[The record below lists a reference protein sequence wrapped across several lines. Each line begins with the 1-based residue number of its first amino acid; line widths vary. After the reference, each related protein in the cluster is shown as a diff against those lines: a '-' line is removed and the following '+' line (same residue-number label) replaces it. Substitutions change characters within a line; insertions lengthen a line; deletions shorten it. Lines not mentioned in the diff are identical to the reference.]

1 MHNFSTTK
9 VLILLQTLLTLGSSV
24 PSFAGELSGVVV
36 DKHSRD
42 PINGAMVTII
52 SHAVYSTTERDGRFS
67 IPAVPVGQ
75 YTIEATA
82 IGYKTRQVEKLMI
95 SEVGSLEVTVEL
107 EKAPIALAEIIV
119 TPGRFT
125 LMRKTPT
132 IQQTLKRDDLRS
144 VPQLGEDVYRAVARL
159 PGLATDDYSAQ
170 FTVRGGRNDEVLVL
184 LDGLELYEPFHLKD
198 INGGALSIIDVET
211 IGGLDMMTGAFPAA
225 YGNRLSGVFD
235 MKSARPSFTDRRR
248 TSLAISVMNARFLS
262 EGYFNNQRGHWLF
275 VARRGY
281 LDLVLGLT
289 GASDETELSPV
300 YYDVSGKLAYDL
312 NEKHTV
318 SASVLWAD
326 DDLDVVEDEDIAKTG
341 YGNGYAWL
349 TWRANFH
356 SKLFTQTVLS
366 AGRVTKDRRGT
377 DLSSRDGRLIYEVA
391 EERAFNLFGVKQ
403 DWTVDLSEKHLLTA
417 GFDAKRLEA
426 NYDYFNRNRIA
437 TRIVAG
443 QIVEE
448 FDSTTADR
456 HLSGNR
462 LGVHLGDRVRL
473 SDPLT
478 AEIGLRYDYFSWT
491 DDNHVSPRANVAYA
505 LRTRTVLRAG
515 WGQFYQSQGI
525 HELNVQ
531 DGDEEF
537 YPAELAEHRTV
548 GVENVFDNEINLRVE
563 AYQKVLSDIHPRYQS
578 LFGDVEFFPEVESD
592 RIRLEPDRGESKG
605 IEVFLKRDASDKLSW
620 WASYAYAIAEDEI
633 DGRKVPRN
641 FDQRHT
647 VYLDLNYRPNA
658 KWRLN
663 IAWQYH
669 TGWPYTA
676 LNFKRTALP
685 DESINISESFGPV
698 NVERFPAYH
707 RLDLR
712 VHRYFT
718 IGDGRLSLFVEVRNL
733 YNRFNVRL
741 YEYNLHVLPTGE
753 LKVMRQPDN
762 WLPILPSIGIS
773 WDF

>member
-1 MHNFSTTK
+1 M
-9 VLILLQTLLTLGSSV
+9 
-24 PSFAGELSGVVV
+24 
-36 DKHSRD
+36 
-42 PINGAMVTII
+42 
-52 SHAVYSTTERDGRFS
+52 
-67 IPAVPVGQ
+67 
-75 YTIEATA
+75 
-82 IGYKTRQVEKLMI
+82 
-95 SEVGSLEVTVEL
+95 
-107 EKAPIALAEIIV
+107 
-119 TPGRFT
+119 
-125 LMRKTPT
+125 
-132 IQQTLKRDDLRS
+132 
-144 VPQLGEDVYRAVARL
+144 
-159 PGLATDDYSAQ
+159 
-170 FTVRGGRNDEVLVL
+170 L

-456 HLSGNR
+456 HLSNR
-462 LGVHLGDRVRL
+462 TKLFQY
-473 SDPLT
+473 SD
-478 AEIGLRYDYFSWT
+478 
-491 DDNHVSPRANVAYA
+491 
-505 LRTRTVLRAG
+505 
-515 WGQFYQSQGI
+515 
-525 HELNVQ
+525 
-531 DGDEEF
+531 
-537 YPAELAEHRTV
+537 
-548 GVENVFDNEINLRVE
+548 
-563 AYQKVLSDIHPRYQS
+563 
-578 LFGDVEFFPEVESD
+578 
-592 RIRLEPDRGESKG
+592 
-605 IEVFLKRDASDKLSW
+605 
-620 WASYAYAIAEDEI
+620 
-633 DGRKVPRN
+633 
-641 FDQRHT
+641 
-647 VYLDLNYRPNA
+647 
-658 KWRLN
+658 
-663 IAWQYH
+663 
-669 TGWPYTA
+669 
-676 LNFKRTALP
+676 
-685 DESINISESFGPV
+685 
-698 NVERFPAYH
+698 
-707 RLDLR
+707 
-712 VHRYFT
+712 
-718 IGDGRLSLFVEVRNL
+718 
-733 YNRFNVRL
+733 
-741 YEYNLHVLPTGE
+741 
-753 LKVMRQPDN
+753 
-762 WLPILPSIGIS
+762 
-773 WDF
+773 

>member
-95 SEVGSLEVTVEL
+95 SEVGSLEITVEL

-456 HLSGNR
+456 HLSNR
-462 LGVHLGDRVRL
+462 TKLFQY
-473 SDPLT
+473 SD
-478 AEIGLRYDYFSWT
+478 
-491 DDNHVSPRANVAYA
+491 
-505 LRTRTVLRAG
+505 
-515 WGQFYQSQGI
+515 
-525 HELNVQ
+525 
-531 DGDEEF
+531 
-537 YPAELAEHRTV
+537 
-548 GVENVFDNEINLRVE
+548 
-563 AYQKVLSDIHPRYQS
+563 
-578 LFGDVEFFPEVESD
+578 
-592 RIRLEPDRGESKG
+592 
-605 IEVFLKRDASDKLSW
+605 
-620 WASYAYAIAEDEI
+620 
-633 DGRKVPRN
+633 
-641 FDQRHT
+641 
-647 VYLDLNYRPNA
+647 
-658 KWRLN
+658 
-663 IAWQYH
+663 
-669 TGWPYTA
+669 
-676 LNFKRTALP
+676 
-685 DESINISESFGPV
+685 
-698 NVERFPAYH
+698 
-707 RLDLR
+707 
-712 VHRYFT
+712 
-718 IGDGRLSLFVEVRNL
+718 
-733 YNRFNVRL
+733 
-741 YEYNLHVLPTGE
+741 
-753 LKVMRQPDN
+753 
-762 WLPILPSIGIS
+762 
-773 WDF
+773 